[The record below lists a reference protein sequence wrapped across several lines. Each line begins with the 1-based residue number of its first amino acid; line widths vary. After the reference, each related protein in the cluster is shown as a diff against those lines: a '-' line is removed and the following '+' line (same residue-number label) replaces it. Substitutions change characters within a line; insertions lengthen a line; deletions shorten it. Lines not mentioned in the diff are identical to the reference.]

1 MGTAITNLRP
11 VSRAIDMS
19 AIQDALWL
27 SRCKPFIERHTG
39 ECQLGG
45 KFDCV
50 AIIVAL
56 VLRAQVRNYQG
67 LLTYFLFADLKWAFD
82 VADVNLMLSTCYE
95 AGIVGLDWRMLD
107 GFFRQELPQLWWEA
121 AFRHCL
127 NYRLG
132 SPSDAGLA
140 CMPLWHL

>member
-1 MGTAITNLRP
+1 MVTAITNLRP
-11 VSRAIDMS
+11 VSRASDMS
-19 AIQDALWL
+19 AIQDVLWL
-27 SRCKPFIERHTG
+27 SRCKPFIERYSG

-56 VLRAQVRNYQG
+56 VLHAQVRNYQG

-82 VADVNLMLSTCYE
+82 VPFLTCYE

-107 GFFRQELPQLWWEA
+107 DLFRQDVA
-121 AFRHCL
+121 SVVVGGCL
-127 NYRLG
+127 STLLKLELG
-132 SPSDAGLA
+132 SPRSTGLA
-140 CMPLWHL
+140 CMLLWHL